1 MDRIKARIANFLSQ
15 RKGQFGAM
23 DTVIGLALGLAVASL
38 VLSQTAKVNSD
49 VSSSLTGSPKDAVD
63 NGTQGIVNLS
73 KGLPTVGTLGVA
85 IVLIALILRGLVGA
99 VRS

>member
-1 MDRIKARIANFLSQ
+1 
-15 RKGQFGAM
+15 M